1 MNGKNIKNIK
11 ELYQLQDDIL
21 KIVFSEDTSF
31 YLTGGTALNRFYF
44 QKRISFDIDF
54 FTFLND
60 LYYDEVKIICQKIE
74 DKKFN
79 IKKEV
84 ETKDF
89 VRITVNNTLVVDFV
103 NDRVYRYGK
112 SNIINRFRIDNIE
125 NILSNKVCAIIDR
138 DEEKDFFDLFAI
150 AKNHSFNWENI
161 FNICNKKQIVEKE
174 VFVERIK
181 SFPLIWL
188 EKIRFIQPFEIH
200 KSDIEKLIED
210 SIYGKDNSL
219 IMKK

>member
-44 QKRISFDIDF
+44 QKRISFDLDF

-60 LYYDEVKIICQKIE
+60 LYYDEVKIIYQKIE
-74 DKKFN
+74 DEKFN

-103 NDRVYRYGK
+103 NDRVFRYGK
-112 SNIINRFRIDNIE
+112 SNIINGFKIDNID
-125 NILSNKVCAIIDR
+125 NILANKICAICDR
-138 DEEKDFFDLFAI
+138 DEEKDFFDLFLI
-150 AKNHSFNWENI
+150 AKNHRFNWQKI
-161 FNICNKKQIVEKE
+161 FEIVNKKQIIEKE
-174 VFVERIK
+174 VFIERLK
-181 SFPLIWL
+181 TFPLIWL
-188 EKIRFIQPFEIH
+188 EKIILIDQFQINNI
-200 KSDIEKLIED
+200 DIERLINDCID
-210 SIYGKDNSL
+210 SSDNSL
-219 IMKK
+219 FDKS